1 MKKYLLLIIIVLL
14 ITGCTFNKENDIKEV
29 SNEPDITPKP
39 VDTYKDDNPIEVG
52 LYMNGKLVHEYET
65 KIVDEEDIA
74 SFDVYFTN
82 EEDVGSSSTKKNFN
96 KYYNNYEN
104 IDKYKIGY
112 YISFETA
119 DEKKEVILL
128 DPSKMYDLYYIFTY
142 LYDDIHQADGAWYSH
157 VEMEDVKDDTIY
169 SSIKLYAG
177 GKTDKITSPI
187 TLTVFT
193 YDDEDDF
200 DENGYYRGNSSYT
213 VTIKNS

>member
-1 MKKYLLLIIIVLL
+1 MKKYILLLFIVILL
-14 ITGCTFNKENDIKEV
+14 VGCNKVEEETNTTNTKEDDV
-29 SNEPDITPKP
+29 TVVEEKY
-39 VDTYKDDNPIEVG
+39 VDDNPIIVG

-65 KIVDEEDIA
+65 AIIDEEDIA

-82 EEDVGSSSTKKNFN
+82 EEDVYSSNTKSNFN

-104 IDKYKIGY
+104 IDKYKIGFY
-112 YISFETA
+112 VSFETI
-119 DEKKEVILL
+119 DEKKEVVLL

-142 LYDDIHQADGAWYSH
+142 LYDDVHQADGAWYSH
-157 VEMEDVKDDTIY
+157 VEVSDVTDDTIY

-193 YDDEDDF
+193 YDDMDDF
-200 DENGYYRGNSSYT
+200 DEEGHYRGNSSYT
-213 VTIKNS
+213 VLIKRK